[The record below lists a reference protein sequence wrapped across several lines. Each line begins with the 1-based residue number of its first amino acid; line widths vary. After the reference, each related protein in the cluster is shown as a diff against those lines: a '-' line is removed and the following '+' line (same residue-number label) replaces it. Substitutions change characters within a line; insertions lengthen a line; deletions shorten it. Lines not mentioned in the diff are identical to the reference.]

1 MNEFHLHCQWNAL
14 KWTVNDLKKEIK
26 IHKKSEK
33 CNAKRV
39 HCAINIT
46 TDACVSIISN
56 LPSGSTTASM
66 A

>member
-1 MNEFHLHCQWNAL
+1 MNEFTYIANEKKNAL
-14 KWTVNDLKKEIK
+14 KWTVNDLE
-26 IHKKSEK
+26 KSEK
-33 CNAKRV
+33 CIAKRV